1 MVRGF
6 RKSTG
11 SSMAAAR
18 KRELGTKE
26 AVTRKVRKN
35 SLMKSR

>member
-1 MVRGF
+1 MVQGF

-18 KRELGTKE
+18 NRELGTKE
-26 AVTRKVRKN
+26 AVTR
-35 SLMKSR
+35 